1 VGRIRILEDHL
12 VNQIAAGE
20 VVERPSSVV
29 KELVEN
35 ALDAGATRV
44 DVELRAGG
52 RELIRIQDN
61 GSGMDPDDVLMCIER
76 HGTSK
81 IRGEEDLGRVHTLG
95 FRGEALPSIASVA
108 RVEIISRPAPAEAGF
123 KVVVE
128 GGRMR
133 KPEPTGAPVGTRVTV
148 RSLFFNIPVRRGF
161 LRTVPTELSH
171 CTEAVLREAMVRPSV
186 GFKVEHEGRTVLNAP
201 VVGTRAERA
210 KDLLKT
216 HGDQLF
222 GVRFSSGA
230 LEVEGLL
237 SPVGVHKA
245 SASGAMHLYV
255 NGRYVRDL
263 TLRRAVNQAYRNLV
277 PRGRYP
283 VVVLE
288 VRLPVEDV
296 DVNIHPAKTEV
307 RFRFGQDLFEAVSE
321 GLRAALEK
329 EGLQSTKPFV
339 KRAPVAGQEA
349 LGFTQP
355 GPVGPAALTGPP
367 PHDRPEVLPNPV
379 QGESNLAWVD
389 RGGADQA
396 VAEPAA
402 KWGSAGV
409 DAGSSPSPRP
419 VPPSGL
425 RALCTLSGGRFLC
438 EDSTDLLIF
447 SLSSVQS
454 ALMVDGLRS
463 GALTPR
469 PLLTPLLV
477 ELPQAAAKALLAR
490 LSDLPSY
497 LRIEDYGE
505 GSFAVMALPPAAAR
519 GDLQALVRGL
529 ADGGEVDGLLVQT
542 ALAGTPKAFSPFE
555 LKALTKELR
564 KLDYNALALRIAVE
578 ELDRRVP

>member
-1 VGRIRILEDHL
+1 MGRIRILEDHL

-61 GSGMDPDDVLMCIER
+61 GSGMDADDVLMCIER

-108 RVEIISRPAPAEAGF
+108 RVEIISRPTQAEAGF

-133 KPEPTGAPVGTRVTV
+133 KPEPTGAPAGTRITV
-148 RSLFFNIPVRRGF
+148 RNLFFNIPVRRGF
-161 LRTVPTELSH
+161 LRTVPTELGH
-171 CTEAVLREAMVRPSV
+171 CIEAVLREAMVRPSV
-186 GFKVEHEGRTVLNAP
+186 GFKVEHEGRVVLKAP
-201 VVGTRAERA
+201 RVETRAERA
-210 KDLLKT
+210 KDLLKS

-222 GVRFSSGA
+222 EVNFTSGT
-230 LEVEGLL
+230 LTVEGLL

-255 NGRYVRDL
+255 NGRYVRDP

-307 RFRFGQDLFEAVSE
+307 RFRFGQELYEAVSE
-321 GLRAALEK
+321 GLRVALDRQ
-329 EGLQSTKPFV
+329 GLQSTKPFI

-349 LGFTQP
+349 LGFAKPEPEPELASSAGLMGQSLAEPKAEWGGETVAKGYAP
-355 GPVGPAALTGPP
+355 TPSPPTPAPQPP
-367 PHDRPEVLPNPV
+367 PIEQPV
-379 QGESNLAWVD
+379 H
-389 RGGADQA
+389 R
-396 VAEPAA
+396 
-402 KWGSAGV
+402 
-409 DAGSSPSPRP
+409 
-419 VPPSGL
+419 GL
-425 RALCTLSGGRFLC
+425 RAMCMLSGGRFLC
-438 EDSTDLLIF
+438 EDNEDALIF
-447 SLSSVQS
+447 SLASVQS
-454 ALMVDGLRS
+454 ALMVDKLRS

-469 PLLTPLLV
+469 PLLAPTLV
-477 ELPQAAAKALLAR
+477 DLPQAAARALLAR
-490 LSDLPSY
+490 LPEMPSY

-505 GSFAVMALPPAAAR
+505 GSFAVMALPPAVAR
-519 GDLQALVRGL
+519 GDLEALLRGI
-529 ADGGEVDGLLVQT
+529 AAGQDVDALLVET
-542 ALAGTPKAFSPFE
+542 ALAGTPRGLSPFE
-555 LKALTKELR
+555 LKALVKELR
-564 KLDYNALALRIAVE
+564 RLDYSVLALRIDAE
-578 ELDRRVP
+578 ELGRRVP